1 MEQKSNRERQRSLYA
16 FRCTCFKDVSIFVVS
31 LDVSIQF
38 SLDFLSSKTLPTC
51 SGAPSTSSNAGKEE
65 LALSGRTGASLERGV
80 ANGMSMK
87 FLVFMV
93 LWNLMVELRRNY
105 SARIPLND
113 SRGQIKRFGAR
124 ERPRNCT
131 LARKS
136 DSQRVSRSL
145 F

>member
-1 MEQKSNRERQRSLYA
+1 MRLKYLEQESREERRMSLYA
-16 FRCTCFKDVSIFVVS
+16 FECTCFKDVSIFLVSLVVS
-31 LDVSIQF
+31 IHF

-65 LALSGRTGASLERGV
+65 LALSGRTGASLEWGV

-105 SARIPLND
+105 SARIPSKD
-113 SRGQIKRFGAR
+113 SRG
-124 ERPRNCT
+124 
-131 LARKS
+131 
-136 DSQRVSRSL
+136 
-145 F
+145 